1 MPSSLSGKEI
11 LLPCVHWNQIEMQKV
26 IGLAGH
32 IDHGKTALVKALTGV
47 DTDRLEEEK
56 RRGVTIDIGIAFY
69 SDDVTFIDV
78 PGHEKFIKNM
88 VTGVSTVDAAM
99 LVIAA
104 DDGVMPQT
112 REHLDIL
119 HLLGIKKILVALN
132 KTDLVEA
139 EWTDLVSEEID
150 AYLTERGYPDTRI
163 VPVSAVTG
171 EGIETLRQVL
181 NDTIS
186 TIKNQ
191 DRQGVFRLPI
201 DRVFSVKGFGTV
213 VTGTVLSHELRK
225 GQSVEL
231 FPQQSVFPVR
241 GLQSHNLDVEKI
253 KFGDRGAINL
263 GGASVEELGRGAFLG
278 SPGMFQTGT
287 SWVGE
292 ISVLP
297 HWKKAVKEAD
307 RVHIHVGTGKRE
319 ARIHLLEANQCEP
332 GQSMLAQF
340 FFEEDISAGFTE
352 KVVIR
357 FLSPEETLGG
367 ARLLWAVDHR
377 LKKQD
382 RRLSMLKELESKQTA
397 ELISTTLD
405 FFDRPLKRREIARLL
420 SVAESKVHTLLQKVE
435 DFHTFQ
441 DQFVRAATYG
451 SILSDVRGT
460 LEKYHKAQPLGKGL
474 PREQLTEANR
484 LMREFVLA
492 SALNEGSVK
501 NQGDLWQLSGHQGS
515 LDEADE
521 KIKSGIVKTFRD
533 ANFSSPAIDDLRD
546 ELDPQGQ
553 TILQWMIQHNDLVR
567 IDKGFYLLN
576 DQLEL
581 FLTELRKWFSKN
593 QELTISEL
601 REIIPTTRKFLLP
614 MLNYAERKGLLL
626 RDGDVRRW
634 VGEELS

>member
-1 MPSSLSGKEI
+1 
-11 LLPCVHWNQIEMQKV
+11 MQKV

-88 VTGVSTVDAAM
+88 VTGVSTVDAAL

-119 HLLGIKKILVALN
+119 QILGVNRLLVALN
-132 KTDLVEA
+132 KTDLVDP
-139 EWTDLVSEEID
+139 EWLELVTDEID
-150 AYLTERGYPDTRI
+150 GYLTERGYPETTI
-163 VPVSAVTG
+163 VPVSAVAET
-171 EGIETLRQVL
+171 GIEDLRKAL
-181 NDTIS
+181 NEVIGS
-186 TIKNQ
+186 IKNH

-231 FPQQSVFPVR
+231 FPQETVFPVR
-241 GLQSHNLDVEKI
+241 GLQSHHQDVDKI

-278 SPGMFQTGT
+278 SPDMFQTG
-287 SWVGE
+287 SFWVGKF
-292 ISVLP
+292 SVLA
-297 HWKKAVKEAD
+297 HWKKPVKEAD

-332 GQSMLAQF
+332 GKSMLSQF
-340 FFEEDISAGFTE
+340 FFEEPISAGFKE

-367 ARLLWAVDHR
+367 AQLFWAVDHR

-382 RRLSMLKELESKQTA
+382 SRLPFLTA
-397 ELISTTLD
+397 LDSENIEALICSALD
-405 FFDRPLKRREIARLL
+405 FFQRPLKRRQIARLL
-420 SVAESKVHTLLQKVE
+420 GVAESKIHAVLQKEEFFRAYQEQYIKAETFDTILSQVHT
-435 DFHTFQ
+435 
-441 DQFVRAATYG
+441 
-451 SILSDVRGT
+451 T
-460 LEKYHKAQPLGKGL
+460 LETYHLKQPLGKGL
-474 PREQLTEANR
+474 PRELLVNVKSE
-484 LMREFVLA
+484 LREFVL
-492 SALNEGSVK
+492 SAALQTGKLK
-501 NQGDLWQLSGHQGS
+501 NQGDLWQLAGHQGT

-521 KIKSGIVKTFRD
+521 VIKQSIIKIFEDS
-533 ANFSSPAIDDLRD
+533 NFSSPGMD
-546 ELDPQGQ
+546 ELKEELGAQGT
-553 TILQWMIQHNDLVR
+553 TILQWMIQHKDLTR
-567 IDKGFYLLN
+567 IDKDYYLLN
-576 DQLEL
+576 TQIEH
-581 FLTELRKWFSKN
+581 FFTELKRWYSN
-593 QELTISEL
+593 QSELTVAQA
-601 REIIPTTRKFLLP
+601 REIVPTTRKYLLP
-614 MLNYAERKGLLL
+614 LLNYAERKGLLL
-626 RDGDVRRW
+626 REGDIRRW
-634 VGEELS
+634 VGEEL